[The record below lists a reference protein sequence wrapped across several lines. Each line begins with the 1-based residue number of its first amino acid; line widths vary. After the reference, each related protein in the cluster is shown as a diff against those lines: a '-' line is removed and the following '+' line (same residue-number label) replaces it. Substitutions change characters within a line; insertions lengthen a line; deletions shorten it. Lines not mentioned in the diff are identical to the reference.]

1 MKIFFFGEWPKERK
15 NDRENIVEKVGRLFS
30 FSSEL

>member
-1 MKIFFFGEWPKERK
+1 MKIIFGEWPGERK
-15 NDRENIVEKVGRLFS
+15 NDRENVVEKVEKLFS